1 MTRTETKEGLAPAG
15 QRWFALAVLLLALLS
30 LLLGACAGTARG
42 IDRSVYQPAPAP
54 VETNLAPVASAALVV
69 IRYPAM
75 IHAEAESFYVS
86 SFAVNAI
93 GGEVPYTQF
102 GKPQTARIA
111 QSVIAK
117 SSYYA
122 MSLYRELK
130 ADLPPGRV
138 LLSPHIVLWDEQ
150 AGLYSR
156 PILASEQIPTVLTV
170 DFSVYSFPDVNEMM
184 DAPPVTFGD
193 LVTPLV
199 TVKASRWARPALNG
213 LLLSSEPLLHAS
225 WRQLDQQVQA
235 QLAARLDGR
244 PERSGSSLDFVAFLG
259 ERDPRPV
266 QVPISAP
273 GTRSA
278 SATAVE
284 QYPLEKIQMNPSLV
298 AVIESQAATDPFVPE
313 FVAGVGARLLRLLQ
327 SLDQNRATFFARQSA
342 LARFDPELAEVFFLQ
357 SNDES
362 VRARLQLADALV
374 AAERA
379 FLAAQSDSIYQG
391 TYSGDFGVKLRKI
404 IAAEYR
410 MLEERRR
417 LARKQNVT
425 TAVAALALAGSVYGA
440 TVSTTAS
447 AAAVASFSGVSLLG
461 SVWALNT
468 ALDTRSESE
477 EVNQYFLARMAPTFE
492 RQLSVQLEWL
502 ESKELIT
509 ARGFAEFR
517 NKTLTLYQSR
527 VRSLTVSTT
536 DRCQFLHPEVDGRGR
551 WYGACEAGLASGQ
564 GYGVIAD
571 AAGAAVEYVG
581 EADRGYATGV
591 GAMILRRGAG
601 DGARYL
607 EGVFNA
613 GLADGAMR
621 VEAPGQGVRWRRF
634 VSGEDRGRADA
645 AAPANFGFSP
655 QPGTVSVLP
664 P

>member
-1 MTRTETKEGLAPAG
+1 MDRLAHAS
-15 QRWFALAVLLLALLS
+15 QRWMVLGALLLALAA
-30 LLLGACAGTARG
+30 LLLAGCAGTARG

-54 VETNLAPVASAALVV
+54 AATVMESVASAAQVV

-130 ADLPPGRV
+130 AELPVGRV

-199 TVKASRWARPALNG
+199 TVKTSRWARPALNG
-213 LLLSSEPLLHAS
+213 LLLSSAPLLDAS

-235 QLAARLDGR
+235 QLTARLDGR
-244 PERSGSSLDFVAFLG
+244 PERAEGSLDFIAFLG

-266 QVPISAP
+266 QVPVSTP
-273 GTRSA
+273 GKRSA

-284 QYPLEKIQMNPSLV
+284 QYPLEKIQMNASLV

-313 FVAGVGARLLRLLQ
+313 FVAGVRTRLLRLLG
-327 SLDQNRATFFARQSA
+327 SLDQDRATFFARQSA

-379 FLAAQSDSIYQG
+379 FLAAQSDSIYAG
-391 TYSGDFGVKLRKI
+391 TYSGDFGAKLRKI

-527 VRSLTVSTT
+527 VRSLAVSTT
-536 DRCQFLHPEVDGRGR
+536 DRCRFLHPEVDGRGR
-551 WYGACEAGLASGQ
+551 WYGACDAGVASGQ

-571 AAGAAVEYVG
+571 ASGVAVEYVG
-581 EADRGYATGV
+581 EAAQGYAAGV
-591 GAMILRRGAG
+591 GAMILRNGSG
-601 DGARYL
+601 GGARYFEGEFRQGLPDGSVRL
-607 EGVFNA
+607 E
-613 GLADGAMR
+613 L
-621 VEAPGQGVRWRRF
+621 PGQAVRWRRF
-634 VSGEDRGRADA
+634 VGGEDQGRADA
-645 AAPANFGFSP
+645 GAQANFGFRAQS
-655 QPGTVSVLP
+655 GDVSVLP